1 MNITVEATYHCAP
14 YTVIEIPEIQSFD
27 EVKGWYIKWDTFFYT
42 LDGTIYKEIELNS
55 DVMED
60 VDLKR
65 PIRTI
70 IFDEDYS
77 TEIARKDC
85 CYKLLLRSV

>member
-1 MNITVEATYHCAP
+1 MNITVENIYYCAP
-14 YTVIEIPEIQSFD
+14 YTEIEIPDIQSFD
-27 EVKGWYIKWDTFFYT
+27 EVKDWYIKWDTFFYT
-42 LDGTIYKEIELNS
+42 LDGTNYKEIELNS
-55 DVMED
+55 NVMED

-77 TEIARKDC
+77 TEIARKD
-85 CYKLLLRSV
+85 